1 MDGEPFPLTLSRGGG
16 GAPVVCYCAPAALRW
31 QKLAARA
38 GARLELGGSL
48 GSRAFRGETGA
59 LLVNGRP
66 MVSQGARGISRLLLL
81 LCCLPV
87 APAIGGKQVQLLLG
101 PMLLKR
107 NMEGFVTN
115 CLDCKSELVAAARR
129 THPIQKK
136 RSPGECFWA
145 RFRS

>member
-1 MDGEPFPLTLSRGGG
+1 
-16 GAPVVCYCAPAALRW
+16 
-31 QKLAARA
+31 
-38 GARLELGGSL
+38 
-48 GSRAFRGETGA
+48 
-59 LLVNGRP
+59 

-115 CLDCKSELVAAARR
+115 CLDYKSELMLSKEDGLKDASSRNLDKQRSVLEGRTASMPSSRRCPSANRRPLAACNQ
-129 THPIQKK
+129 P
-136 RSPGECFWA
+136 
-145 RFRS
+145 